1 MSRKLVSQNPDFQ
14 DRETLHGTHVA
25 PEATRDG
32 VGLSD
37 PIERCLASTSRDQR
51 RRVGRELQM
60 AENLADHLDLGDGS
74 DRYVDTYYNSA
85 WIKEQGYQLQ
95 PYLEQLRHC
104 YTTTEWP
111 ELSMSLEGAYQ
122 PEDEGL
128 NGRHGGL
135 GFL

>member
-1 MSRKLVSQNPDFQ
+1 VRGSAPP
-14 DRETLHGTHVA
+14 VA
-25 PEATRDG
+25 PGT
-32 VGLSD
+32 L
-37 PIERCLASTSRDQR
+37 LAGGKQ
-51 RRVGRELQM
+51 
-60 AENLADHLDLGDGS
+60 
-74 DRYVDTYYNSA
+74 VDTYYNSA

-104 YTTTEWP
+104 YTTTEWQ

-135 GFL
+135 YFL